1 VNADISVYI
10 NQIIDLVN
18 ACVTALVSIGAV
30 VDLSDTDKI
39 QAIAQVCATIL
50 LDIQASIS
58 VFVAIVDIVTAVI
71 NLDVALNAWLVQLNV
86 CITGFLFI
94 LAPL

>member
-1 VNADISVYI
+1 MNADISVYI